1 MMTRVNFCANANCQA
16 EVPHGTR
23 WCPACRS
30 GGRESAPVPSSA
42 APGVVTL
49 LIVGGFLAAAV
60 GAWRGV
66 PVVQALGV
74 GACSAG
80 VLWVVL
86 VTAVGYA
93 LAEDRRQR

>member
-1 MMTRVNFCANANCQA
+1 MVQISYCVGCQA

-30 GGRESAPVPSSA
+30 GGRESAPAPSSA
-42 APGVVTL
+42 AHGVATL
-49 LIVGGFLAAAV
+49 LIVGGVLAA
-60 GAWRGV
+60 
-66 PVVQALGV
+66 ALGV
-74 GACSAG
+74 GSGTPALVALGSGAASAG
-80 VLWVVL
+80 VLWVVI